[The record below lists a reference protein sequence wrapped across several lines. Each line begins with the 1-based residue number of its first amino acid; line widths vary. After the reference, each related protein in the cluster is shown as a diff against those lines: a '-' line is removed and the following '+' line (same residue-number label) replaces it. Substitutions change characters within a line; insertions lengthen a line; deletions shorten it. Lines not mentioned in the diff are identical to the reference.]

1 MALKKKAVSEVV
13 EEIQEPEVIEEV
25 VEEDGYCDP
34 QNFVYELKAGKLFKG
49 LSSDDV
55 LCVING
61 LLGKVETIVI
71 KRK

>member
-1 MALKKKAVSEVV
+1 MALKKKAVAEAV
-13 EEIQEPEVIEEV
+13 EEVQEPEVIEE

-34 QNFVYELKAGKLFKG
+34 QNFVYELKAGKLFNG

-55 LCVING
+55 LCVITG